1 MGSPCLGHPGC
12 AAAPPRRSSPQLHGC
27 PAPAALGVAAP
38 AVLAAAAIRGC
49 GRAMEGARARARRG
63 REGSSPGRR
72 ETARATAVTCPAAP
86 ARVAAPGGARAATPY
101 TAPYTGAPH
110 SGAAPACVAA
120 PGGRRG
126 GPRRSPCGDPR
137 RGRRGACPALRP
149 REGPRRGVSWSC
161 VLLSSV

>member
-1 MGSPCLGHPGC
+1 MGSPRRGRLKLICLQMIWPWGVL
-12 AAAPPRRSSPQLHGC
+12 AVASQAARAAPPRRSSPQPHGG

-38 AVLAAAAIRGC
+38 AAIRGC
-49 GRAMEGARARARRG
+49 GRAMDGARVRARRG

-72 ETARATAVTCPAAP
+72 ETARATAVTCPAVP
-86 ARVAAPGGARAATPY
+86 ARVTAPGGARAATPY

-120 PGGRRG
+120 PGGRRS

-137 RGRRGACPALRP
+137 RGRRGACLALRP
-149 REGPRRGVSWSC
+149 REG
-161 VLLSSV
+161 